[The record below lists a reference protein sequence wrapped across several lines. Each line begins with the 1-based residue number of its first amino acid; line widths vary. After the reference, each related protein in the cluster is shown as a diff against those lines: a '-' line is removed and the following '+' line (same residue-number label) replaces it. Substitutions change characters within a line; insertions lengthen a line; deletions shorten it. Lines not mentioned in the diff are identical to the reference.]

1 MDAARRLT
9 TTSNVVEWLFALLLI
24 AVGVAN
30 LVFVDPVPALAYG
43 LAALV
48 YVPPANAVLKDSVR
62 ISIHPVV
69 KIALGIL
76 IVVFTLGVSDLGD
89 MID

>member
-1 MDAARRLT
+1 MEAVQSTT
-9 TTSNVVEWLFALLLI
+9 TTSNVVQWVFALSVI

-30 LVFVDPVPALAYG
+30 LVLVDPVPALAYG
-43 LAALV
+43 LASLV
-48 YVPPANAVLKDSVR
+48 FLPPANAVVKDKFG
-62 ISIHPVV
+62 ISIHPVAKV
-69 KIALGIL
+69 ALGIV